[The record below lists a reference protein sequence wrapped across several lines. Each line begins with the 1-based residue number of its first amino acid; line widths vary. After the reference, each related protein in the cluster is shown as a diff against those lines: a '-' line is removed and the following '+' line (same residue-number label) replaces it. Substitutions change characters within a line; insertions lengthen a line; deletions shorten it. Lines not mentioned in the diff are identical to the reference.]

1 MSLVFGDTHLCY
13 QLKKKENRI
22 SLGEVVTPLIKLDK
36 TLKNLSFNSTVLL
49 KMKDYY
55 QRLHLKQEV

>member
-1 MSLVFGDTHLCY
+1 MLPVE
-13 QLKKKENRI
+13 KKENRI

-36 TLKNLSFNSTVLL
+36 ILKNLSFNSTVLL

-55 QRLHLKQEV
+55 QPLHLKQEV